1 MFPERTVQ
9 RRHLTLS
16 DGQHKIEI
24 ELERKPSGVWNEDL
38 YVSVPES
45 LLSINVKFNIIEQ
58 QASFSVSVNMQA
70 SQSIDQYISSLYLY
84 NAFQTGKIRINDRP
98 FPMAADSANPVPTS
112 AFRFWEGIS
121 ALQGRI
127 HQTLMLPAQLENE
140 DIILGG
146 KLICSIIKEKPFK
159 TERNIDLIRF
169 KGSFQERASIRSHIG
184 SEFLFAYS
192 QSGTCE
198 LFGAT
203 FPIFCCTVIRGGI
216 LSDITDVSEA
226 EYIVHFAPLEASK
239 PYYAERYFLSEEAM
253 ETYMKNDQFIN
264 QMTHASTLRESL
276 DDEELLFHLE
286 E

>member
-1 MFPERTVQ
+1 
-9 RRHLTLS
+9 
-16 DGQHKIEI
+16 
-24 ELERKPSGVWNEDL
+24 
-38 YVSVPES
+38 
-45 LLSINVKFNIIEQ
+45 
-58 QASFSVSVNMQA
+58 
-70 SQSIDQYISSLYLY
+70 
-84 NAFQTGKIRINDRP
+84 
-98 FPMAADSANPVPTS
+98 MAADNTNPVPAS

-159 TERNIDLIRF
+159 TEWNIDLVRF

-192 QSGTCE
+192 QSGTCG

-216 LSDITDVSEA
+216 LSDITDVSES
-226 EYIVHFAPLEASK
+226 EYIVHFAPPVASK
-239 PYYAERYFLSEEAM
+239 PYYTERYFLSEEAM

-264 QMTHASTLRESL
+264 QMTHAGTLRESL
-276 DDEELLFHLE
+276 DD
-286 E
+286 